1 MLKEDNKDN
10 DWAKDIKG
18 NYVYINDVEKGLK
31 GYYCL
36 GCGGEMLA
44 VKGNMNKHHF
54 RHHAKDVNRDIR
66 ECLIANRQ
74 YREKIAKSILNRLKS
89 IKVPRLF
96 KYPPKEVEGSPML
109 LKEIEIIK
117 AAYTKAELTFYE
129 TEEGNI
135 KWGKNPDIDKR
146 YLLIRPDVVF
156 FDKENNP
163 ILFVEFVI
171 THKVPP
177 EKIVK
182 LHRIGINSVQ
192 IIIPK
197 TSEEEIEKT
206 LKSSRKFKWIYNEVE
221 ANTNYIPVS
230 KGSSETILSID
241 EEQRGIFQKSFSCI
255 STEINGLIRV
265 IKKCIQSEQYRG
277 TKQLFESEISRV
289 EKNRKREEQRL
300 EEMERDSRE
309 EAYKRNRVEEERVRS
324 RYRRL
329 EARYNK
335 KREKL
340 ESRRSEIENSFEAH
354 HSDYRANENFQR
366 KIERKESEIKRIE
379 ELKDKIL
386 REGKLNEERIR
397 REVQNDFD
405 KKIEREKSE
414 IKRIDGD
421 RDNVE
426 ERIGAEIEREIRD
439 IERKIQYL
447 RFQEETVEGSIF
459 EEFREKIEFEEAE
472 IDRFKREEENFEG
485 KVREEFDREVEN
497 SPGKLTKRIRDL
509 LEVRTV
515 ICNYNDTKFIEEGY
529 KITRELLKKGAI

>member
-171 THKVPP
+171 AHKVPP

>member
-340 ESRRSEIENSFEAH
+340 ESRRAEIENSFEAH

-426 ERIGAEIEREIRD
+426 ERIRAEIEREIRD

>member
-171 THKVPP
+171 AHKVPP

-439 IERKIQYL
+439 IKRKIQYL

-515 ICNYNDTKFIEEGY
+515 ISNYKDTKFIEEGY